1 MMMNLNSERMGRV
14 VAEAKA
20 KVAGDKR
27 WTNAINKAVEAFDTN
42 PYMHFDKGNHTLLVL
57 SESGEMYS
65 ANGTCQCKAFAK
77 GQACWHRAACKLV
90 KRYFDAER

>member
-1 MMMNLNSERMGRV
+1 MMMNLNSGRMSRV

-20 KVAGDKR
+20 KVADNKR
-27 WTNAINKAVEAFDTN
+27 WTNAINKAVEAFDSN
-42 PYMHFDKGNHTLLVL
+42 PYMHYDGHALLVL

-77 GQACWHRAACKLV
+77 GQACWHRAASKLV
-90 KRYFDAER
+90 KRYFDAEA

>member
-1 MMMNLNSERMGRV
+1 MMMNLNSERMSRV

-27 WTNAINKAVEAFDTN
+27 WTNAIDKAVEAFDTN
-42 PYMHFDKGNHTLLVL
+42 PYMHYDGHALLVL

-65 ANGTCQCKAFAK
+65 ANGTCQCTAFTK
-77 GQACWHRAACKLV
+77 GQPCWHRAASKLV
-90 KRYFDAER
+90 KRYFDAGA